1 MMGILLIE
9 MVMVVKMA
17 ILFNLVVIAIS
28 NKTKH
33 TNLLHDY
40 YFDLQNE
47 ITTSRTYLNP
57 SRIEHC

>member
-9 MVMVVKMA
+9 MVIVVKVT

-47 ITTSRTYLNP
+47 ITISRTYLNP
-57 SRIEHC
+57 SLE